1 MAKEHI
7 NKVVSR
13 RELIIGGA
21 ALLGGYALR
30 SNLVDIQ
37 KRYLPHSPEAE
48 AVQPVALLDGLV
60 SVSKGAKIR
69 TSPRFPQQTRL
80 SHPDNTIKW
89 EEIDSV
95 NFTKLDRDFFVTYS
109 AEIVEGQPASYEI
122 WPDGV
127 KTVRN
132 IYWLRLL
139 IGKKNKTGGFG
150 YVNLYGSENFVQ
162 QLTNTE
168 VVFPGY
174 DTYSNLYISKLNNVI
189 LPSSKDRLARDSAPY
204 VWARLVE
211 QKLDGAS
218 ALRGSSTYTFND
230 GYKVTDVGQQI
241 VSISKVVASG
251 DNLTEKIEMEQKG
264 TLVNVRNHPGKEYLN
279 GEPVEIVGKVKQQT
293 EIRNVFVDGRKDWVG
308 LRRKDILGDL
318 YNDNNRVVKIEP
330 GQVVAI
336 WKFYLDL

>member
-1 MAKEHI
+1 M
-7 NKVVSR
+7 
-13 RELIIGGA
+13 
-21 ALLGGYALR
+21 GGYALR
-30 SNLVDIQ
+30 SNLGDIQ
-37 KRYLPHSPEAE
+37 KRYFPHAPEAE
-48 AVQPVALLDGLV
+48 IVQHMALLDGLV
-60 SVSKGAKIR
+60 AVSKGVKIR
-69 TSPRFPQQTRL
+69 TSPRFPDQTRF

-95 NFTKLDRDFFVTYS
+95 NFTKIDRDFFSLYG
-109 AEIVEGQPASYEI
+109 AEVVEGQPASYII
-122 WPDGV
+122 WPEGE
-127 KTVRN
+127 KSPSNST
-132 IYWLRLL
+132 WLRLL
-139 IGKKNKTGGFG
+139 IGLKNNTPRFG
-150 YVNLYGSENFVQ
+150 YINLYGSGKFVLP
-162 QLTNTE
+162 LTRTE
-168 VVFPGY
+168 IIYPGY
-174 DTYSNLYISKLNNVI
+174 DTYSNLKANSLNNI
-189 LPSSKDRLARDSAPY
+189 YLPNSKERLARDSAPY